1 MMSFYLVKYQ
11 IHLNVGNNSWADEI
25 TVRVFRHF
33 DATTVKSDF
42 SALFRTR
49 LDNLVNTLL
58 RLFAN
63 D

>member
-1 MMSFYLVKYQ
+1 MSFYPVKSQ
-11 IHLNVGNNSWADEI
+11 IHLNVGYNSWADEV

-42 SALFRTR
+42 SALFLTR
-49 LDNLVNTLL
+49 LDYLVNTLL